1 MLVLRHYQD
10 VPATAKGA
18 VVAIG
23 NFDGIH
29 RGHQEIIAKAGRLAK
44 EFNAPH
50 GVMTFEPHPRSVFR
64 PDDEPFRLT
73 PFRIKA
79 RLIEALGVDQLCVMT
94 FDHDFAGL
102 SPEAFAG
109 EVLAEGLGVRYVVV
123 GDNFRFGH
131 KAKGTIDD
139 LERLGRANGF
149 GVTSVDR
156 IVSPHAEA
164 YSSTHVRDYLQ
175 AGNPTRAALLLGRYW
190 EIEGRIQAG
199 DKRGRDLGFPTA
211 NMALGETLR
220 PAFGVYAVRAAIDRG
235 AEPQWHAGVAN
246 LGIRP
251 MFESPEPLLE
261 VNLFDFDQDIY
272 GQHLRVALVDYL
284 RPEMKFD
291 GLAALK
297 TQMAEDKRRAEVTL
311 ALEEWDA
318 SWPASPFMAATMD
331 PSDWSR

>member
-10 VPATAKGA
+10 VPEAARGA

-44 EFNAPH
+44 EFKAPH
-50 GVMTFEPHPRSVFR
+50 AVLTFEPHPRSVFK
-64 PDDEPFRLT
+64 PDEAPFRLT
-73 PFRIKA
+73 PFRLKA
-79 RLIEALGVDQLCVMT
+79 RLIEAMGVELLIVLT
-94 FDHDFAGL
+94 FDRNFASL
-102 SPEAFAG
+102 SPEDFVNK
-109 EVLAEGLGVRYVVV
+109 VLADGLGVRYVVV

-131 KAKGTIDD
+131 KAKGDIAE
-139 LERLGRANGF
+139 LERLGRGKGF

-156 IVSPHAEA
+156 LTSPHAEA
-164 YSSTHVRDYLQ
+164 YSSTHVRDYLL

-190 EIEGRIQAG
+190 EIEGRVQAG

-211 NMALGETLR
+211 NIPLGETLR
-220 PAFGVYAVRAAIDRG
+220 PAFGVYAVRAGIDRG
-235 AEPQWHAGVAN
+235 AEIHWLAGVAN

-251 MFESPEPLLE
+251 MFVSKEPLLE
-261 VNLFDFDQDIY
+261 VNLFDFDQDLY
-272 GQHLRVALVDYL
+272 GQHLRVAFVDYL

-291 GLAALK
+291 SLEALK
-297 TQMAEDKRRAEVTL
+297 AQMIEDKRRAEVTL

-331 PSDWSR
+331 PSDWPR